1 MDSEDDKQGVPT
13 PPRDDTSGEQ
23 PEGTTSPNEEIPSTA
38 DSHEPPAGEHPS
50 NTDSTDGFDD
60 DLDVPADDSRS
71 EFSGESSST
80 EESTQLAT
88 TQGNGKKHP
97 PALPPPPADE
107 DEDEDEDGM
116 VRMSFMGHLEELR
129 SRIIKALAGVAVAFF
144 VSVIFANDL
153 WRIVS
158 APAVEALTSLG
169 FQNKLAQIKPMETFT
184 TVWVKVPILAAVFL
198 SSPWILYQVWAF
210 ISPGLYKRER
220 RWAVPFVLSSA
231 GLFITGGLFAY
242 FVAFR
247 YGLTFLLGIG
257 RNINI
262 LPVVSITEYF
272 DLFVNVTLGIGLVFQ
287 LPVLIFFLVL
297 LRLVTPGFLIRNS
310 RYAVLVIV
318 IVAAIVT
325 PTPDVVNLMLFAVP
339 MCLLYFV
346 GVFAG
351 YLLNLHREN
360 RHFPWK
366 IVGLIAAGIA
376 VALAAAIYIAITHY
390 GFHLGWAWP
399 FLKR

>member
-1 MDSEDDKQGVPT
+1 M
-13 PPRDDTSGEQ
+13 
-23 PEGTTSPNEEIPSTA
+23 
-38 DSHEPPAGEHPS
+38 
-50 NTDSTDGFDD
+50 
-60 DLDVPADDSRS
+60 
-71 EFSGESSST
+71 
-80 EESTQLAT
+80 
-88 TQGNGKKHP
+88 
-97 PALPPPPADE
+97 
-107 DEDEDEDGM
+107 
-116 VRMSFMGHLEELR
+116 
-129 SRIIKALAGVAVAFF
+129 
-144 VSVIFANDL
+144 
-153 WRIVS
+153 
-158 APAVEALTSLG
+158 
-169 FQNKLAQIKPMETFT
+169 
-184 TVWVKVPILAAVFL
+184 
-198 SSPWILYQVWAF
+198 
-210 ISPGLYKRER
+210 
-220 RWAVPFVLSSA
+220 
-231 GLFITGGLFAY
+231 
-242 FVAFR
+242 
-247 YGLTFLLGIG
+247 TFLLGIG

-272 DLFVNVTLGIGLVFQ
+272 DLFVNVTVGIGLVFQ

-366 IVGLIAAGIA
+366 IVGLIAAGVAI
-376 VALAAAIYIAITHY
+376 ALAAAIYIAITQY
-390 GFHLGWAWP
+390 GFHPGLAWP